1 MNCLT
6 DGLGTRKCY
15 NRDVDSS
22 YGKWCVNVLQIL
34 ARRRK
39 WSLSYIWSSSRFRTY
54 LVWWLSGQKFLL
66 EKFENKWNS
75 HSNTIP
81 FLVMAW
87 KWSSTNCKINTWVQK
102 VNVILHRLASMWNHY
117 HADVILFR
125 LNDWFYFQVEFLFGI
140 LTCLLRSFNCLI
152 YIFCENLLLQTF
164 CFRSHSSISI
174 CNLVII
180 FVIGAI
186 ASIAFKLH
194 SHKSDGYV
202 MAISP
207 LLLTQFIH
215 HSITNLLLLTV
226 ALNCYFC

>member
-1 MNCLT
+1 MNCLI

-22 YGKWCVNVLQIL
+22 YGKWCVDVLQIL

-54 LVWWLSGQKFLL
+54 LVWWLFGQKLLL

-75 HSNTIP
+75 HSYTIP
-81 FLVMAW
+81 FLVVAW

-117 HADVILFR
+117 HVDVILFR
-125 LNDWFYFQVEFLFGI
+125 LNDWFYFQVEFTIWHFNLSSPFVQLFD
-140 LTCLLRSFNCLI
+140 LYFLSKSTFTNFLLW
-152 YIFCENLLLQTF
+152 
-164 CFRSHSSISI
+164 SHSSISI

-215 HSITNLLLLTV
+215 HSLTHLLLLTI
-226 ALNCYFC
+226 AFDHYF